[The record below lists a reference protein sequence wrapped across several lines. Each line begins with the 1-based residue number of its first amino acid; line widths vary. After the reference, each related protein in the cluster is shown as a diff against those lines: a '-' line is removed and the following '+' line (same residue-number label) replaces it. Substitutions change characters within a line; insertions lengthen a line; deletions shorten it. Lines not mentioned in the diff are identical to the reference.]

1 MCSTLLDAKTV
12 SIGYTTLMVVKEIH
26 VPSRGMRQTGVH
38 MGREAMGKWIDA
50 DALIDKLMNA
60 IECGRR
66 VDMPTQELEAVLSDV
81 RNAPSIDIVFCK
93 ECKKHNTHRCHM
105 AFDLVANN
113 DDDFCSYGERE
124 GE

>member
-1 MCSTLLDAKTV
+1 M
-12 SIGYTTLMVVKEIH
+12 
-26 VPSRGMRQTGVH
+26 SRY
-38 MGREAMGKWIDA
+38 IDA

-81 RNAPSIDIVFCK
+81 RNAPSIDIVRCQDCK
-93 ECKKHNTHRCHM
+93 HWVYNFNGCARNPCTEPWYAT
-105 AFDLVANN
+105 
-113 DDDFCSYGERE
+113 DFCNYGERE